1 MGAGQCNP
9 VKRYTS
15 GPLRENEENQDYEEE
30 GKKEE
35 KEKED
40 EDEKICLVVVVV
52 SSGGVGG
59 RDGPAR
65 DPGNMDHDDSSL
77 RRGNTIQASP
87 DPLASLRSRGRFHST
102 RPEASRLT
110 STVTPR
116 EEELLARFGA
126 SRPLP
131 SWRSTRGSGV
141 VVDVG
146 GEWERGEK
154 MEGEGGKAGIFLTG
168 AYHPCLSLGTT

>member
-9 VKRYTS
+9 VKIYTS

-40 EDEKICLVVVVV
+40 EDEKICLAVVVV
-52 SSGGVGG
+52 SSGGV
-59 RDGPAR
+59 
-65 DPGNMDHDDSSL
+65 
-77 RRGNTIQASP
+77 
-87 DPLASLRSRGRFHST
+87 DPLASLLSRGRFHST